1 MEVIIIYNMNITIKP
16 FLYQLS
22 NKGYMAW
29 EYNPFHNFRITD
41 TKTTNNNKVLIYN
54 IKNQFNISINT
65 LKFKL
70 VRASSQI
77 VYDLNFHTKEDL
89 QCSSMPDTSVMHTIE
104 SVPCMKYTYCY
115 LDSTGNIN
123 EQIYITE
130 EVFFN
135 IDTCQY
141 SFPNR
146 YIFNSDSYIRLNS
159 SQVLPNNVNSISDL
173 YKCKFNINE
182 QHKVDSNI
190 LYTQIDS
197 EESSN
202 VEAGSIVDLDTPLL
216 NFDLEHPVTMDIQ
229 PSYDGTV
236 NVIFNDNKNV
246 PRLINSRFSTTEL
259 NTYELVDRVGDN
271 DTNIYDQDSFDL
283 DSSLYKR
290 INSIPTV
297 KFIGVSSSGQL
308 KVGNY
313 NFYFKYSD
321 ADGNET
327 DFVADSG
334 VVTIFKGND
343 CDPFSIDGGI
353 SDENAFKSISFQL
366 NNIDYSYNYI
376 TVYYTRNTG
385 DSYQTRSTKA
395 YKINDKY
402 IVKHQICTINVT
414 GLEDSTEIPI
424 SEINNQFFQVNKA
437 KTSVQCQNRLFLG
450 NVAKPDTPYKDLTDI
465 SLRMLPILNSVDSK
479 NTIGQV
485 EYNYVDDSSL
495 INSYEYYNTK
505 NIYYNVGYW
514 DNEIYRLG
522 VVYIMS
528 DNSLSEVFNIRGGNN
543 IKSITDYTINNP
555 EINPEILYS
564 DSGDRQYITI
574 DEDTNCLHGGKP
586 LENSKGVVRFMKNTD
601 NSEYINYI
609 QVLVPTV
616 VLKYLKDTY
625 DIKGLFFVRQKRN
638 PTLLAQAFTM
648 SYDSE
653 AQCPAIY
660 CRGTNY
666 IESFLTQRPVQTTN
680 KKGINVLIN
689 RYLEAKQA
697 GRLIH
702 DYDKHLCILKNT
714 KSDGD
719 IVTAICP
726 EFMINQSRY
735 NALFTGTDYVI
746 ESVGKYGGLEWQ
758 DNNHRM
764 YNAIGG
770 KTINYKGKAKIISV
784 TDDTPSV
791 AIDNTIFRSK
801 LGDAEEAYQFRY
813 IEANNRSK
821 SDAYNLVRGI
831 YSPYL
836 GIVSKGNI
844 SYNSI
849 INIYIPG
856 YSESQMNN
864 YFAIRYDD
872 NTAYY
877 SIGDR
882 IDINTAIHDWKHLND
897 VKDNPYQYT
906 TLARGDCYLCT
917 FTHRLNRNFADSSN
931 PYNDEILD
939 EDTWKNNYDAN
950 NSEKLQRINRGDVN
964 AVQLGSWITFKLR
977 SSTNLSIRSID
988 ESNIN
993 EKGIFGRPRA
1003 WYPYQQDLISGNNK
1017 IPESYLYND
1026 GLRSTLNEKYYFNV
1040 PEVPY
1045 IKNIYQNRIIYS
1057 DISINDA
1064 YRNGYR
1070 VFKSTNYVD
1079 YTKEYG
1085 SIIKLVPMG
1094 SSLICV
1100 FEHGVVLLPVNERIQ
1115 TGEGDGGAIF
1125 INTKNVLPENP
1136 QIVLSDMIGSQWAES
1151 VVKTPYAVY
1160 GVDTVAKKIWR
1171 TDGKNLE
1178 TISDFKVNKFL
1189 VDNLSLSE
1197 RETTPIIGIRNVK
1210 THYNANKNDVMFTF
1224 YDQKYGFED
1233 KAWNLC
1239 YNEITKSFVTFYSW
1253 LPSYSANIDNIFFT
1267 FDRSVSKYIAKLGL
1281 NDMMSNS
1288 KSGLIVSANIL
1299 PVNSLG
1305 KNMNVIMPIKGI
1317 YDRYIP
1323 ENIGQ
1328 TKVTLEILPGLNH
1341 SEKYVQFQYFTQEGG
1356 STVSKSS
1363 MILPNVNIDSN
1374 GNIED
1379 GKAYI
1384 EVKIASIIEEWDKR
1398 QSEEEKNNVAA
1409 DKREYLVPQDISQAE
1424 LSSYYKIYKILN
1436 DKLLAINIRATL
1448 GTEDSGSASTF
1459 NKTTLINSGYYD
1471 FTLYFTFSEFFYN
1484 KQETEV
1490 TKKLPAFL
1498 TNFWKHGQAG
1508 IIDTQEHIKPCYWY
1522 NKQHPFEFEFVVK
1535 NNSIKQKIWD
1545 NLQIISNKAEPESF
1559 HFEING
1565 DSYEFSKDKPNM
1577 WYRQELTKNTY
1588 QKLGSDITY
1597 DHLYND
1603 SKRGVTPQQYPKSTI
1618 FPLYYNRLD
1627 SVNEIEDYYHSMR
1640 SPSDRDYSRLS
1651 GSEIVRYEDLNQ
1663 YNISTHIK
1671 NLPIPKHGIIKGNSY
1686 YQEDEWY
1693 IQIPSINI
1701 AQKNEAIWKDG
1712 KPPIVL
1718 NWIPNDLDKT
1728 EISDEDLPNTY
1739 NLGNVDTTG
1748 WTYRQQIPMKDK
1760 YIKIKIRYT
1769 GNDLAIITGI
1779 LTTYRLS
1786 YV

>member
-1 MEVIIIYNMNITIKP
+1 MNITIKP

-41 TKTTNNNKVLIYN
+41 TKTV
-54 IKNQFNISINT
+54 
-65 LKFKL
+65 
-70 VRASSQI
+70 
-77 VYDLNFHTKEDL
+77 
-89 QCSSMPDTSVMHTIE
+89 
-104 SVPCMKYTYCY
+104 
-115 LDSTGNIN
+115 
-123 EQIYITE
+123 
-130 EVFFN
+130 
-135 IDTCQY
+135 
-141 SFPNR
+141 
-146 YIFNSDSYIRLNS
+146 
-159 SQVLPNNVNSISDL
+159 
-173 YKCKFNINE
+173 
-182 QHKVDSNI
+182 
-190 LYTQIDS
+190 TQINS

-202 VEAGSIVDLDTPLL
+202 IEAGSIVDLDTPLL
-216 NFDLEHPVTMDIQ
+216 NFDLEHPVTMDVQ

-236 NVIFNDNKNV
+236 NVIFNDNKNI

-259 NTYELVDRVGDN
+259 NTYELVDRIGDN

-297 KFIGVSSSGQL
+297 KFIGVNSSGQL

-334 VVTIFKGND
+334 VVAIFKGND

-353 SDENAFKSISFQL
+353 SNENAFKAVSFQL
-366 NNIDYSYNYI
+366 DNIDYSYNYI

-402 IVKHQICTINVT
+402 IVKHQICTINIT

-424 SEINNQFFQVNKA
+424 SEINNQFFQANKA
-437 KTSVQCQNRLFLG
+437 KTSAQCQNRLFLG
-450 NVAKPDTPYKDLTDI
+450 NIAKPDIPYKDLTDI

-485 EYNYVDDSSL
+485 DYNYVDDSSL

-543 IKSITDYTINNP
+543 IKNINDYTTDNS
-555 EINPEILYS
+555 EINPVALY
-564 DSGDRQYITI
+564 DNNGNRQYITI
-574 DEDTNCLHGGKP
+574 DENTNCLHGGKL
-586 LENSKGVVRFMKNTD
+586 LENSKGVVRFTKNTNNND
-601 NSEYINYI
+601 YINYI

-648 SYDSE
+648 SYDAE

-660 CRGTNY
+660 SRETNY
-666 IESFLTQRPVQTTN
+666 IEAFLTQRPTLEK
-680 KKGINVLIN
+680 KKGVFAFII
-689 RYLEAKQA
+689 KQQEKKLA
-697 GRLIH
+697 GKLVQ
-702 DYDKHLCILKNT
+702 DYDKRLCLLKNT
-714 KSDGD
+714 KNNGN

-735 NALFTGTDYVI
+735 NSLFTGTDYVI
-746 ESVGKYGGLEWQ
+746 ESVSKYGGLEWK

-770 KTINYKGKAKIISV
+770 TTIPYKGKAKIISV

-791 AIDNTIFRSK
+791 AIGDTIFRSK

-813 IEANNRSK
+813 IETNNRSK
-821 SDAYNLVRGI
+821 SDACNLVRGI

-836 GIVSKGNI
+836 GIVSRGNI
-844 SYNSI
+844 SYNSL

-882 IDINTAIHDWKHLND
+882 IDINTAIHDWKYL
-897 VKDNPYQYT
+897 DNNKSYQYT

-1115 TGEGDGGAIF
+1115 TGEGNGGAIF

-1136 QIVLSDMIGSQWAES
+1136 QVVLSDMIGSQWAES
-1151 VVKTPYAVY
+1151 VMKTPYAVY

-1171 TDGKNLE
+1171 TDGQILE

-1288 KSGLIVSANIL
+1288 KSGLIVNTNIL
-1299 PVNSLG
+1299 PVNSLE
-1305 KNMNVIMPIKGI
+1305 KNTNAIMAIKGI

-1341 SEKYVQFQYFTQEGG
+1341 SEKYVQFQYFTQEGD

-1363 MILPNVNIDSN
+1363 MILPNINIDSD
-1374 GNIED
+1374 GNIEE

-1384 EVKIASIIEEWDKR
+1384 EVKISDILAEWDKR
-1398 QSEEEKNNVAA
+1398 QSEEEKNNVAI
-1409 DKREYLVPQDISQAE
+1409 DKREYLIPQDISQAG

-1436 DKLLAINIRATL
+1436 NKLLAINIRATL
-1448 GTEDSGSASTF
+1448 GTEESGSTSTF

-1484 KQETEV
+1484 KQNTEV

-1535 NNSIKQKIWD
+1535 DNSIKQKIWD

-1651 GSEIVRYEDLNQ
+1651 GSEIIRYEDLNQ
-1663 YNISTHIK
+1663 YNIATHVK
-1671 NLPIPKHGIIKGNSY
+1671 NLPIPKYGIIKGNSY

-1693 IQIPSINI
+1693 VQIPSINI
-1701 AQKNEAIWKDG
+1701 AQKNEPTWKDG

-1748 WTYRQQIPMKDK
+1748 WTYRQQVPMKDK
-1760 YIKIKIRYT
+1760 YIKIKVRYT

>member
-1 MEVIIIYNMNITIKP
+1 MEIVIIYNMNITIKP

-41 TKTTNNNKVLIYN
+41 TKTV
-54 IKNQFNISINT
+54 
-65 LKFKL
+65 
-70 VRASSQI
+70 
-77 VYDLNFHTKEDL
+77 
-89 QCSSMPDTSVMHTIE
+89 
-104 SVPCMKYTYCY
+104 
-115 LDSTGNIN
+115 
-123 EQIYITE
+123 
-130 EVFFN
+130 
-135 IDTCQY
+135 
-141 SFPNR
+141 
-146 YIFNSDSYIRLNS
+146 
-159 SQVLPNNVNSISDL
+159 
-173 YKCKFNINE
+173 
-182 QHKVDSNI
+182 
-190 LYTQIDS
+190 TQINS

-297 KFIGVSSSGQL
+297 KFIGVNSSGQL

-334 VVTIFKGND
+334 VVAIFKGND

-353 SDENAFKSISFQL
+353 SDENAFKAVSFQL

-437 KTSVQCQNRLFLG
+437 KTSAQCQNRLFLG

-543 IKSITDYTINNP
+543 IKNITDYTINNS
-555 EINPEILYS
+555 EINPEALYN
-564 DSGDRQYITI
+564 DNGDRQYITI
-574 DEDTNCLHGGKP
+574 DEDTNCIHGGKP

-616 VLKYLKDTY
+616 ILKYLKDTY

-648 SYDSE
+648 SYDTE

-660 CRGTNY
+660 CRDTNY
-666 IESFLTQRPVQTTN
+666 IESFLTQRPVETTN
-680 KKGINVLIN
+680 KKGIAATIN
-689 RYLEAKQA
+689 NYLESKQA
-697 GRLIH
+697 GKLVH

-714 KSDGD
+714 KSSGD
-719 IVTAICP
+719 VITAICP

-770 KTINYKGKAKIISV
+770 NTINYKGKAKIISV

-836 GIVSKGNI
+836 GIVSRGNI

-882 IDINTAIHDWKHLND
+882 IDINTAIHDWKYL
-897 VKDNPYQYT
+897 DNNKSYQYT

-939 EDTWKNNYDAN
+939 ENTWKNNYDAN

-1281 NDMMSNS
+1281 NDMMSNI
-1288 KSGLIVSANIL
+1288 KSGLVVSTNIL

-1305 KNMNVIMPIKGI
+1305 NNMNVIMSIKGI

-1341 SEKYVQFQYFTQEGG
+1341 SEKYVQFQYSTQEED
-1356 STVSKSS
+1356 SVVSKSS
-1363 MILPNVNIDSN
+1363 MILPNINIDSS
-1374 GNIED
+1374 GNIEE

-1384 EVKIASIIEEWDKR
+1384 KVKISDILAEWNKR
-1398 QSEEEKNNVAA
+1398 QLEEEKNNVAI
-1409 DKREYLVPQDISQAE
+1409 DKREYLVPQDISQAG

-1436 DKLLAINIRATL
+1436 NKLLAINIRATL
-1448 GTEDSGSASTF
+1448 GTEESGSTSTF

-1484 KQETEV
+1484 KQNTEV

-1535 NNSIKQKIWD
+1535 DNSVKQKIWD

-1565 DSYEFSKDKPNM
+1565 DSYEFNKDKPNM

-1603 SKRGVTPQQYPKSTI
+1603 SKRGVIPQQHFKSTI

-1640 SPSDRDYSRLS
+1640 SPLDRDYSRLS

-1663 YNISTHIK
+1663 YNIATHVK
-1671 NLPIPKHGIIKGNSY
+1671 NLPIPKHGVIKGNSY

-1701 AQKNEAIWKDG
+1701 AQKNETTWKDG

>member
-89 QCSSMPDTSVMHTIE
+89 QCSSMSDTSVMHTIE

-402 IVKHQICTINVT
+402 IVKHQICTINIT

-680 KKGINVLIN
+680 KKGINGLIN
-689 RYLEAKQA
+689 RYLEGKQA

-1125 INTKNVLPENP
+1125 INTKNVLPENS

-1305 KNMNVIMPIKGI
+1305 KNMNVIIPIKGI

-1409 DKREYLVPQDISQAE
+1409 DKREYLVPQDISQAG

-1448 GTEDSGSASTF
+1448 GTEQSGSVSTF

-1535 NNSIKQKIWD
+1535 DNSIKQKIWD

-1618 FPLYYNRLD
+1618 SPLYYNRLD

>member
-1 MEVIIIYNMNITIKP
+1 MEIVIIYNMNITIKP

-41 TKTTNNNKVLIYN
+41 TKTV
-54 IKNQFNISINT
+54 
-65 LKFKL
+65 
-70 VRASSQI
+70 
-77 VYDLNFHTKEDL
+77 
-89 QCSSMPDTSVMHTIE
+89 
-104 SVPCMKYTYCY
+104 
-115 LDSTGNIN
+115 
-123 EQIYITE
+123 
-130 EVFFN
+130 
-135 IDTCQY
+135 
-141 SFPNR
+141 
-146 YIFNSDSYIRLNS
+146 
-159 SQVLPNNVNSISDL
+159 
-173 YKCKFNINE
+173 
-182 QHKVDSNI
+182 
-190 LYTQIDS
+190 TQINS

-297 KFIGVSSSGQL
+297 KFIGVNSSGQL

-334 VVTIFKGND
+334 VVAIFKGND

-353 SDENAFKSISFQL
+353 SDENAFKAISFQL

-437 KTSVQCQNRLFLG
+437 KTSAQCQNRLFLG

-543 IKSITDYTINNP
+543 IKNITDYTINNS
-555 EINPEILYS
+555 EINPEALYN
-564 DSGDRQYITI
+564 DNGDRQYITI
-574 DEDTNCLHGGKP
+574 DEDTNCIHGGKP

-616 VLKYLKDTY
+616 ILKYLKDTY

-648 SYDSE
+648 SYDTE

-660 CRGTNY
+660 CRDTNY
-666 IESFLTQRPVQTTN
+666 IESFLTQRPVETTN
-680 KKGINVLIN
+680 KKGIAATIN
-689 RYLEAKQA
+689 NYLESKQA
-697 GRLIH
+697 GKLVH

-714 KSDGD
+714 KSSGD
-719 IVTAICP
+719 VITAICP

-746 ESVGKYGGLEWQ
+746 ESINKYGGLEWQ
-758 DNNHRM
+758 NNNHRM

-836 GIVSKGNI
+836 GIVSRGNI

-856 YSESQMNN
+856 YSESQMDN

-882 IDINTAIHDWKHLND
+882 IDINTAIHDWKYLDSN
-897 VKDNPYQYT
+897 KSYQYT

-939 EDTWKNNYDAN
+939 EDTWRNNYDAN

-1070 VFKSTNYVD
+1070 IFKSTNYVD

-1125 INTKNVLPENP
+1125 INTKNVLPENS

-1288 KSGLIVSANIL
+1288 KSGLVVNTNIL

-1305 KNMNVIMPIKGI
+1305 NNMNVIMSIKGI

-1341 SEKYVQFQYFTQEGG
+1341 SEKYVQFQYFTQEGD
-1356 STVSKSS
+1356 SVVSKSS
-1363 MILPNVNIDSN
+1363 MILPNINIDSS
-1374 GNIED
+1374 GNIEE

-1384 EVKIASIIEEWDKR
+1384 EVKISDILAEWNKR
-1398 QSEEEKNNVAA
+1398 QLEEEKNNVAT
-1409 DKREYLVPQDISQAE
+1409 DRREYLVPQDISQAG

-1436 DKLLAINIRATL
+1436 NKLLAINIRATL
-1448 GTEDSGSASTF
+1448 GTEESGSTSTF

-1484 KQETEV
+1484 KQNTEV

-1535 NNSIKQKIWD
+1535 DNSVKQKIWD

-1603 SKRGVTPQQYPKSTI
+1603 SKRGVIPQQCTKSTI

-1663 YNISTHIK
+1663 YNIATHVK

-1701 AQKNEAIWKDG
+1701 AQKNETTWKDG

>member
-89 QCSSMPDTSVMHTIE
+89 QCSSMSDTSVMHTIE

-197 EESSN
+197 KESSN

-574 DEDTNCLHGGKP
+574 DEDTNCLHGGKS

-680 KKGINVLIN
+680 KKGINGLIN

-702 DYDKHLCILKNT
+702 DYNKHLCILKNT
-714 KSDGD
+714 KSGGD

-897 VKDNPYQYT
+897 IKDNPYQYT

-1057 DISINDA
+1057 DIAINDA

-1267 FDRSVSKYIAKLGL
+1267 FDRYVSKYIAKLGL

-1341 SEKYVQFQYFTQEGG
+1341 SEKYVQFQYFTQEGD
-1356 STVSKSS
+1356 SVVSKSS
-1363 MILPNVNIDSN
+1363 IILPNVNIDSN

-1384 EVKIASIIEEWDKR
+1384 EVKIANIIEEWDKR
-1398 QSEEEKNNVAA
+1398 QSEEEKNNVAT
-1409 DKREYLVPQDISQAE
+1409 DKRKYLVPQDISQAG

-1448 GTEDSGSASTF
+1448 GTEQSGSVSTF

-1535 NNSIKQKIWD
+1535 DNSIKQKIWD

-1603 SKRGVTPQQYPKSTI
+1603 SKRGVAPQQYPKSTI

-1663 YNISTHIK
+1663 YNISTHVK

-1701 AQKNEAIWKDG
+1701 AQKNETTWKDG

>member
-89 QCSSMPDTSVMHTIE
+89 QCSSMSDTSVMHTIE

-680 KKGINVLIN
+680 KKGINGLIN

-1125 INTKNVLPENP
+1125 INTKNVLPENS

-1409 DKREYLVPQDISQAE
+1409 DKREYLVPQDISQAG

-1448 GTEDSGSASTF
+1448 GTEQSGSVSTF

-1535 NNSIKQKIWD
+1535 DNSIKQKIWD

-1618 FPLYYNRLD
+1618 SPLYYNRLD

>member
-89 QCSSMPDTSVMHTIE
+89 QCSSMSDTSVMHTIE

-353 SDENAFKSISFQL
+353 SDENAFKSILFQL

-680 KKGINVLIN
+680 KKGINGLIN
-689 RYLEAKQA
+689 RYLEVKQA

-813 IEANNRSK
+813 TEANNRSK

-1363 MILPNVNIDSN
+1363 MILPNVNIDFN

-1398 QSEEEKNNVAA
+1398 QSEEEKNNVAT
-1409 DKREYLVPQDISQAE
+1409 DKREYLVPQDISQAG

-1535 NNSIKQKIWD
+1535 DNSIKQKIWD

-1663 YNISTHIK
+1663 YNISTHVK

-1701 AQKNEAIWKDG
+1701 AQKNETTWKDG

>member
-41 TKTTNNNKVLIYN
+41 TKTSINNKILIYN
-54 IKNQFNISINT
+54 IKNQFNININT

-77 VYDLNFHTKEDL
+77 VYDLNFHTKKDL
-89 QCSSMPDTSVMHTIE
+89 KCQVMSDTSQMHIIE
-104 SVPCMKYTYCY
+104 SIPCMKYTYCY
-115 LDSTGNIN
+115 LDNTGNIN

-146 YIFNSDSYIRLNS
+146 YIFNSDSYIQLDA
-159 SQVLPNNVNSISDL
+159 SQVKPTNVNSISDL
-173 YKCKFNINE
+173 YKCKFNINK

-197 EESSN
+197 EESGN

-465 SLRMLPILNSVDSK
+465 SLRMLPILNSIDSK

-680 KKGINVLIN
+680 KKGINGLIN
-689 RYLEAKQA
+689 RYLEVKQA

-1398 QSEEEKNNVAA
+1398 QSEEEKNNVAT
-1409 DKREYLVPQDISQAE
+1409 DKREYLVPQDISQAG

-1535 NNSIKQKIWD
+1535 DNSVKQKIWD

>member
-1 MEVIIIYNMNITIKP
+1 MNITIKP

-41 TKTTNNNKVLIYN
+41 TKTV
-54 IKNQFNISINT
+54 
-65 LKFKL
+65 
-70 VRASSQI
+70 
-77 VYDLNFHTKEDL
+77 
-89 QCSSMPDTSVMHTIE
+89 
-104 SVPCMKYTYCY
+104 
-115 LDSTGNIN
+115 
-123 EQIYITE
+123 
-130 EVFFN
+130 
-135 IDTCQY
+135 
-141 SFPNR
+141 
-146 YIFNSDSYIRLNS
+146 
-159 SQVLPNNVNSISDL
+159 
-173 YKCKFNINE
+173 
-182 QHKVDSNI
+182 
-190 LYTQIDS
+190 TQINS

-202 VEAGSIVDLDTPLL
+202 VEAGSIVDLDTSLL

-236 NVIFNDNKNV
+236 NVIFNDNKNI

-259 NTYELVDRVGDN
+259 NTYELVDRIGDN
-271 DTNIYDQDSFDL
+271 DTNIYDQDTFDL

-297 KFIGVSSSGQL
+297 KFIGVNSSGQL

-334 VVTIFKGND
+334 VVAIFKGND
-343 CDPFSIDGGI
+343 CDPYSIDGGI
-353 SDENAFKSISFQL
+353 SDENAFKAVSFQL
-366 NNIDYSYNYI
+366 DNIDYSYNYI

-402 IVKHQICTINVT
+402 IVKHQICTINIT

-424 SEINNQFFQVNKA
+424 SEINNQFFQANKA
-437 KTSVQCQNRLFLG
+437 KTSAQCQNRLFLG
-450 NVAKPDTPYKDLTDI
+450 NIAKPDIPYKDLTDI

-485 EYNYVDDSSL
+485 DYNYVDDSSL

-543 IKSITDYTINNP
+543 IKSINDYTTNNS
-555 EINPEILYS
+555 EINPVKLY
-564 DSGDRQYITI
+564 DNNGNRQYITI
-574 DEDTNCLHGGKP
+574 DENTNCLHGGKL
-586 LENSKGVVRFMKNTD
+586 LENSKGVVRFTKNT
-601 NSEYINYI
+601 NSNDYINYI

-648 SYDSE
+648 SYDAE

-660 CRGTNY
+660 SRETNY
-666 IESFLTQRPVQTTN
+666 IEAFLTQRPTLEK
-680 KKGINVLIN
+680 KKGVFDFII
-689 RYLEAKQA
+689 KQQEKKLA
-697 GRLIH
+697 GKLVQ
-702 DYDKHLCILKNT
+702 DYDKRLCLLKNT
-714 KSDGD
+714 KNNGN

-726 EFMINQSRY
+726 EFMVNQSRY
-735 NALFTGTDYVI
+735 NSLFTGTDYVI
-746 ESVGKYGGLEWQ
+746 ESVSKYGGLEWQ

-764 YNAIGG
+764 YNATGG
-770 KTINYKGKAKIISV
+770 TTIPYKGKAKIISV

-791 AIDNTIFRSK
+791 AIGDTIFRSK

-813 IEANNRSK
+813 IETNNRSK
-821 SDAYNLVRGI
+821 SDACNLVRGI

-836 GIVSKGNI
+836 GIVSRGNI
-844 SYNSI
+844 SYNSL

-882 IDINTAIHDWKHLND
+882 IDINTAIHDWKHL
-897 VKDNPYQYT
+897 DNNKSYQYT

-1115 TGEGDGGAIF
+1115 TGEGNGGAIF

-1136 QIVLSDMIGSQWAES
+1136 QVVLSDMIGSQWAES

-1171 TDGKNLE
+1171 TDGKILE

-1233 KAWNLC
+1233 KTWNLC
-1239 YNEITKSFVTFYSW
+1239 YNEITKSFITFYSW

-1288 KSGLIVSANIL
+1288 KSGLIVSTNIL
-1299 PVNSLG
+1299 PVNSLE
-1305 KNMNVIMPIKGI
+1305 KNTNAIMTIKGI

-1341 SEKYVQFQYFTQEGG
+1341 SEKYVQFQYFTQEGD

-1363 MILPNVNIDSN
+1363 MILPNINIDSD
-1374 GNIED
+1374 GNIEE

-1384 EVKIASIIEEWDKR
+1384 EVKISDILAEWDKR
-1398 QSEEEKNNVAA
+1398 QLEEEKNNVAI
-1409 DKREYLVPQDISQAE
+1409 DKREYLIPQDISQAG

-1436 DKLLAINIRATL
+1436 NKLLAINIRATL
-1448 GTEDSGSASTF
+1448 GTEELGSTSTF

-1484 KQETEV
+1484 KQNTEV

-1535 NNSIKQKIWD
+1535 DNSIKQKIWD

-1565 DSYEFSKDKPNM
+1565 DSYEFSKDKPNI

-1640 SPSDRDYSRLS
+1640 SPQDRDYSRLS

-1663 YNISTHIK
+1663 YNIATHVK
-1671 NLPIPKHGIIKGNSY
+1671 NLPIPRHGIIKGNSY

-1701 AQKNEAIWKDG
+1701 AQKNEPTWKDG

>member
-1 MEVIIIYNMNITIKP
+1 MNITITP

-41 TKTTNNNKVLIYN
+41 TKTV
-54 IKNQFNISINT
+54 
-65 LKFKL
+65 
-70 VRASSQI
+70 
-77 VYDLNFHTKEDL
+77 
-89 QCSSMPDTSVMHTIE
+89 
-104 SVPCMKYTYCY
+104 
-115 LDSTGNIN
+115 
-123 EQIYITE
+123 
-130 EVFFN
+130 
-135 IDTCQY
+135 
-141 SFPNR
+141 
-146 YIFNSDSYIRLNS
+146 
-159 SQVLPNNVNSISDL
+159 
-173 YKCKFNINE
+173 
-182 QHKVDSNI
+182 
-190 LYTQIDS
+190 TQINS

-236 NVIFNDNKNV
+236 NVIFNDNKNI

-271 DTNIYDQDSFDL
+271 DTNIYDQDTFDL

-297 KFIGVSSSGQL
+297 KFIGVNSSGQL

-334 VVTIFKGND
+334 VVAIFKGND

-353 SDENAFKSISFQL
+353 SDENAFKAVSFQL
-366 NNIDYSYNYI
+366 DNIDYSYNYI

-402 IVKHQICTINVT
+402 IVKHQICTINIT

-424 SEINNQFFQVNKA
+424 SEINNQFFQANKA
-437 KTSVQCQNRLFLG
+437 KTSAQCQNRLFLG
-450 NVAKPDTPYKDLTDI
+450 NIAKPDIPYKDLTDI

-485 EYNYVDDSSL
+485 DYNYVDDSSL

-543 IKSITDYTINNP
+543 IKSINDYTTDNS
-555 EINPEILYS
+555 EINPIKLY
-564 DSGDRQYITI
+564 DNNGNRQYITI
-574 DEDTNCLHGGKP
+574 DENTNCLHGGKL
-586 LENSKGVVRFMKNTD
+586 LENSKGVVRFTKNT
-601 NSEYINYI
+601 NSNDYINYI

-648 SYDSE
+648 SYDAE

-660 CRGTNY
+660 SRETNY
-666 IESFLTQRPVQTTN
+666 IEAFLTQRPTLEK
-680 KKGINVLIN
+680 KKGVFAFII
-689 RYLEAKQA
+689 KQQEKKLA
-697 GRLIH
+697 GKLVQ
-702 DYDKHLCILKNT
+702 DYDKRLCLLKNT
-714 KSDGD
+714 KNNGN

-726 EFMINQSRY
+726 EFMVNQSRY
-735 NALFTGTDYVI
+735 NSLFTGTDYVI
-746 ESVGKYGGLEWQ
+746 ESVSKYGGLEWQ

-764 YNAIGG
+764 YNATGG
-770 KTINYKGKAKIISV
+770 TTIPYKGKAKIISV

-791 AIDNTIFRSK
+791 AIGDTIFRSK

-813 IEANNRSK
+813 IETNNRSK
-821 SDAYNLVRGI
+821 SDACNLVRGI

-836 GIVSKGNI
+836 GIVSRGNI
-844 SYNSI
+844 SYNSL

-882 IDINTAIHDWKHLND
+882 IDINTAIHDWKHLN
-897 VKDNPYQYT
+897 NNSLYQYT

-964 AVQLGSWITFKLR
+964 AIQLGSWITFKLR

-1136 QIVLSDMIGSQWAES
+1136 QVVLSDMIGSQWAES

-1171 TDGKNLE
+1171 TDGKILE

-1253 LPSYSANIDNIFFT
+1253 LPSYSTNIDNIFFT

-1288 KSGLIVSANIL
+1288 KSGLIVNTNIL
-1299 PVNSLG
+1299 PVNSLE
-1305 KNMNVIMPIKGI
+1305 KNTNAIMAIKGI

-1341 SEKYVQFQYFTQEGG
+1341 SEKYVQFQYFTQEGN
-1356 STVSKSS
+1356 STVSKSA
-1363 MILPNVNIDSN
+1363 MILPNINIDSD
-1374 GNIED
+1374 GNIEE

-1384 EVKIASIIEEWDKR
+1384 EVKISDILAEWDKR
-1398 QSEEEKNNVAA
+1398 QLEEEKNNVAI
-1409 DKREYLVPQDISQAE
+1409 DKREYLIPQDISQAG

-1436 DKLLAINIRATL
+1436 NKLLAVNIRATL
-1448 GTEDSGSASTF
+1448 GTEELGSTSTF

-1484 KQETEV
+1484 KQNTEV

-1522 NKQHPFEFEFVVK
+1522 NKQHPFEFVVK
-1535 NNSIKQKIWD
+1535 DNSIKQKIWD

-1640 SPSDRDYSRLS
+1640 SPQDRDYSRLS

-1663 YNISTHIK
+1663 YNITTHVK
-1671 NLPIPKHGIIKGNSY
+1671 NLPIPRHGIIKGNSY

-1701 AQKNEAIWKDG
+1701 AQKNETWKDG

-1748 WTYRQQIPMKDK
+1748 WTYRQQVPMKDK
-1760 YIKIKIRYT
+1760 YIKIKVRYT

>member
-1 MEVIIIYNMNITIKP
+1 MNITIKP

-41 TKTTNNNKVLIYN
+41 TKTV
-54 IKNQFNISINT
+54 
-65 LKFKL
+65 
-70 VRASSQI
+70 
-77 VYDLNFHTKEDL
+77 
-89 QCSSMPDTSVMHTIE
+89 
-104 SVPCMKYTYCY
+104 
-115 LDSTGNIN
+115 
-123 EQIYITE
+123 
-130 EVFFN
+130 
-135 IDTCQY
+135 
-141 SFPNR
+141 
-146 YIFNSDSYIRLNS
+146 
-159 SQVLPNNVNSISDL
+159 
-173 YKCKFNINE
+173 
-182 QHKVDSNI
+182 
-190 LYTQIDS
+190 TQINS

-236 NVIFNDNKNV
+236 NVIFNDNKNI

-259 NTYELVDRVGDN
+259 NTYELVDRIGDN

-297 KFIGVSSSGQL
+297 KFIGVNSSGQL

-334 VVTIFKGND
+334 VVAIFKGND

-353 SDENAFKSISFQL
+353 SNENAFKAVSFQL
-366 NNIDYSYNYI
+366 DNIDYSYNYI

-402 IVKHQICTINVT
+402 IVKHQICTINIT

-424 SEINNQFFQVNKA
+424 SEINNQFFQASSA
-437 KTSVQCQNRLFLG
+437 KTSAQCQNRLFLG
-450 NVAKPDTPYKDLTDI
+450 NVTKPDIPYKDLTDI

-485 EYNYVDDSSL
+485 DYNYVDDSSL

-543 IKSITDYTINNP
+543 IKNINDYTINNS
-555 EINPEILYS
+555 EINPVALY
-564 DSGDRQYITI
+564 DDNGNRQYITI
-574 DEDTNCLHGGKP
+574 DENTSCIHGGKL
-586 LENSKGVVRFMKNTD
+586 LENSKGVVRFTKNT
-601 NSEYINYI
+601 NSNDYINYI

-648 SYDSE
+648 SYDAE

-660 CRGTNY
+660 SRGTNY
-666 IESFLTQRPVQTTN
+666 IEAFLSQRPTLEKKKGVFAFIIKRREKELTN
-680 KKGINVLIN
+680 KLV
-689 RYLEAKQA
+689 Q
-697 GRLIH
+697 
-702 DYDKHLCILKNT
+702 DYDKRLCLLKNT
-714 KSDGD
+714 KNNGNV
-719 IVTAICP
+719 VTAICP

-735 NALFTGTDYVI
+735 NSLFTGTDYVI
-746 ESVGKYGGLEWQ
+746 ESVGKYGELEWQ

-764 YNAIGG
+764 YNATGG
-770 KTINYKGKAKIISV
+770 TTIPYKGKAKIISV

-791 AIDNTIFRSK
+791 AIGDTIFRSK

-813 IEANNRSK
+813 IETNNRSK
-821 SDAYNLVRGI
+821 SDACNLVRGI

-836 GIVSKGNI
+836 GIVSRGNI
-844 SYNSI
+844 SYNSL

-882 IDINTAIHDWKHLND
+882 IDINTAIHDWKYLDSN
-897 VKDNPYQYT
+897 KSYQYT

-1115 TGEGDGGAIF
+1115 TGEGNGGAIF

-1136 QIVLSDMIGSQWAES
+1136 QVVLSDMIGSQWAES

-1171 TDGKNLE
+1171 TDGKILE

-1267 FDRSVSKYIAKLGL
+1267 FDRSVSKYIAKLGS

-1288 KSGLIVSANIL
+1288 KSGLIVSTNIL

-1305 KNMNVIMPIKGI
+1305 KNTNAIMAIKGI

-1341 SEKYVQFQYFTQEGG
+1341 SEKYVQFQYFTQEGDL
-1356 STVSKSS
+1356 TVSKSS
-1363 MILPNVNIDSN
+1363 MILPNINIDSD
-1374 GNIED
+1374 GNIEE

-1384 EVKIASIIEEWDKR
+1384 EVKISDILAEWDKR
-1398 QSEEEKNNVAA
+1398 QSEEEKNNVAI
-1409 DKREYLVPQDISQAE
+1409 DKREYLVPQDISQAG

-1436 DKLLAINIRATL
+1436 NKLLAVNIRATL
-1448 GTEDSGSASTF
+1448 GTEESGSTSTF

-1484 KQETEV
+1484 KQNTEV

-1535 NNSIKQKIWD
+1535 DNSIKQKIWD

-1663 YNISTHIK
+1663 YNIATHVK
-1671 NLPIPKHGIIKGNSY
+1671 NLPIPRHGIIKGNSY

-1693 IQIPSINI
+1693 VQIPSINI
-1701 AQKNEAIWKDG
+1701 AQKNEPTWKDG

-1748 WTYRQQIPMKDK
+1748 WTYRQQAPMKDK

>member
-1 MEVIIIYNMNITIKP
+1 MEIVIIYNMNITIKP

-41 TKTTNNNKVLIYN
+41 TKTV
-54 IKNQFNISINT
+54 
-65 LKFKL
+65 
-70 VRASSQI
+70 
-77 VYDLNFHTKEDL
+77 
-89 QCSSMPDTSVMHTIE
+89 
-104 SVPCMKYTYCY
+104 
-115 LDSTGNIN
+115 
-123 EQIYITE
+123 
-130 EVFFN
+130 
-135 IDTCQY
+135 
-141 SFPNR
+141 
-146 YIFNSDSYIRLNS
+146 
-159 SQVLPNNVNSISDL
+159 
-173 YKCKFNINE
+173 
-182 QHKVDSNI
+182 
-190 LYTQIDS
+190 TQINS

-297 KFIGVSSSGQL
+297 KFIGVNSSGQL

-334 VVTIFKGND
+334 VVAIFKGND

-353 SDENAFKSISFQL
+353 SDENAFKAVSFQL

-437 KTSVQCQNRLFLG
+437 KTSAQCQNRLFLG

-543 IKSITDYTINNP
+543 IKNITDYTINNS
-555 EINPEILYS
+555 EINPEALYN
-564 DSGDRQYITI
+564 DNGDRQYITI
-574 DEDTNCLHGGKP
+574 DEDTNCIHGGKP

-616 VLKYLKDTY
+616 ILKYLKDTY

-648 SYDSE
+648 SYDTE

-660 CRGTNY
+660 CRDTNY
-666 IESFLTQRPVQTTN
+666 IESFLTQRPVETTN
-680 KKGINVLIN
+680 KKGIAATIN
-689 RYLEAKQA
+689 NYLESKQA
-697 GRLIH
+697 GKLVH

-714 KSDGD
+714 KSSGD
-719 IVTAICP
+719 VITAICP

-836 GIVSKGNI
+836 GIVSRGNI

-856 YSESQMNN
+856 YSESQMDN

-882 IDINTAIHDWKHLND
+882 IDINTAIHDWKYLDSN
-897 VKDNPYQYT
+897 KSYQYT

-1070 VFKSTNYVD
+1070 IFKSTNYVD

-1239 YNEITKSFVTFYSW
+1239 YNEITKSFITFYSW

-1288 KSGLIVSANIL
+1288 KSGLVVNTNIL

-1305 KNMNVIMPIKGI
+1305 NNMNVIMSIKGI

-1341 SEKYVQFQYFTQEGG
+1341 SEKYVQFQYSTQEED
-1356 STVSKSS
+1356 SVVSKSS
-1363 MILPNVNIDSN
+1363 MILPNINIDSS
-1374 GNIED
+1374 GNIEE

-1384 EVKIASIIEEWDKR
+1384 EVKISDILAEWNKR
-1398 QSEEEKNNVAA
+1398 QLEEEKNNVAI
-1409 DKREYLVPQDISQAE
+1409 DRREYLVPQDISQAG

-1436 DKLLAINIRATL
+1436 NKLLAINIRATL
-1448 GTEDSGSASTF
+1448 GTEESGSTSTF

-1484 KQETEV
+1484 KQNTEV

-1535 NNSIKQKIWD
+1535 DNSVKQKIWD

-1603 SKRGVTPQQYPKSTI
+1603 SKRGVTPQQYFKSTI

-1663 YNISTHIK
+1663 YNIATHVK
-1671 NLPIPKHGIIKGNSY
+1671 NLPIPKHGVIKGNSY

-1701 AQKNEAIWKDG
+1701 AQKNETTWKDG

>member
-1 MEVIIIYNMNITIKP
+1 MNITIKP

-41 TKTTNNNKVLIYN
+41 TKTV
-54 IKNQFNISINT
+54 
-65 LKFKL
+65 
-70 VRASSQI
+70 
-77 VYDLNFHTKEDL
+77 
-89 QCSSMPDTSVMHTIE
+89 
-104 SVPCMKYTYCY
+104 
-115 LDSTGNIN
+115 
-123 EQIYITE
+123 
-130 EVFFN
+130 
-135 IDTCQY
+135 
-141 SFPNR
+141 
-146 YIFNSDSYIRLNS
+146 
-159 SQVLPNNVNSISDL
+159 
-173 YKCKFNINE
+173 
-182 QHKVDSNI
+182 
-190 LYTQIDS
+190 TQINS

-236 NVIFNDNKNV
+236 NVIFNDNKNI

-297 KFIGVSSSGQL
+297 KFIGVNSSGQL

-334 VVTIFKGND
+334 VVAIFKGND
-343 CDPFSIDGGI
+343 CDPYSIDGGI
-353 SDENAFKSISFQL
+353 SDENAFKAVSFQL
-366 NNIDYSYNYI
+366 DNIDYSYNYI

-402 IVKHQICTINVT
+402 IVKHQICTINIT

-424 SEINNQFFQVNKA
+424 SEINNQFFQASRA
-437 KTSVQCQNRLFLG
+437 KTSTQCQNRLFLG
-450 NVAKPDTPYKDLTDI
+450 NVTKPDIPYKDLTDI

-485 EYNYVDDSSL
+485 DYNYVDDSSL

-543 IKSITDYTINNP
+543 IKNINDYTTDNP
-555 EINPEILYS
+555 EINPVTLY
-564 DSGDRQYITI
+564 DDNGNRQYITI
-574 DEDTNCLHGGKP
+574 DENTNCLHGGKL
-586 LENSKGVVRFMKNTD
+586 LENSKGVVRFTKNT
-601 NSEYINYI
+601 NSNDHINYI

-648 SYDSE
+648 SYDAE

-660 CRGTNY
+660 SRETNY
-666 IESFLTQRPVQTTN
+666 VEAFLTQRPTLEK
-680 KKGINVLIN
+680 KKGVFAFIV
-689 RYLEAKQA
+689 KQQEKKLA
-697 GRLIH
+697 GKLVQ
-702 DYDKHLCILKNT
+702 DYDKRLCLLKNT
-714 KSDGD
+714 KNNGNV
-719 IVTAICP
+719 VTAICP

-735 NALFTGTDYVI
+735 NSLFTGTDYVI
-746 ESVGKYGGLEWQ
+746 ESVSKYGGLEWQ
-758 DNNHRM
+758 NNNHRM
-764 YNAIGG
+764 YNATGG
-770 KTINYKGKAKIISV
+770 TTIPYKGKAKIISV

-791 AIDNTIFRSK
+791 AIGDTIFRSK

-813 IEANNRSK
+813 IETNNRSK
-821 SDAYNLVRGI
+821 SDACNLVRGI

-836 GIVSKGNI
+836 GIVSRGNI
-844 SYNSI
+844 SYNSL

-882 IDINTAIHDWKHLND
+882 IDINTAIHDWKPLSSN
-897 VKDNPYQYT
+897 NSYQYT

-1115 TGEGDGGAIF
+1115 TGEGNGGAIF

-1136 QIVLSDMIGSQWAES
+1136 QVVLSDMIGSQWAES

-1171 TDGKNLE
+1171 TDGKILE

-1288 KSGLIVSANIL
+1288 KSGLIVNTNIL
-1299 PVNSLG
+1299 PVNSLE
-1305 KNMNVIMPIKGI
+1305 KNTNVIMAIKGI

-1341 SEKYVQFQYFTQEGG
+1341 SEKYVQFQYFTQEGD

-1363 MILPNVNIDSN
+1363 MILPNININSD
-1374 GNIED
+1374 GNIEE

-1384 EVKIASIIEEWDKR
+1384 EVKISDILEEWNRR
-1398 QSEEEKNNVAA
+1398 QLEEEKNNVAI
-1409 DKREYLVPQDISQAE
+1409 DKREYLVPQDISQAG
-1424 LSSYYKIYKILN
+1424 LDNYYKIYKILN

-1448 GTEDSGSASTF
+1448 GTEESGSADTF
-1459 NKTTLINSGYYD
+1459 NKTSLINSGYYD

-1484 KQETEV
+1484 KQNTEV

-1535 NNSIKQKIWD
+1535 DNSIKQKIWD

-1603 SKRGVTPQQYPKSTI
+1603 SKRGVTPQQYPKSTV

-1663 YNISTHIK
+1663 YNISTHVK

-1748 WTYRQQIPMKDK
+1748 WTYRQQVPMKDK
-1760 YIKIKIRYT
+1760 YIKIKVRYT

>member
-1 MEVIIIYNMNITIKP
+1 MEIVIIYNMNITIKP

-41 TKTTNNNKVLIYN
+41 TKTV
-54 IKNQFNISINT
+54 
-65 LKFKL
+65 
-70 VRASSQI
+70 
-77 VYDLNFHTKEDL
+77 
-89 QCSSMPDTSVMHTIE
+89 
-104 SVPCMKYTYCY
+104 
-115 LDSTGNIN
+115 
-123 EQIYITE
+123 
-130 EVFFN
+130 
-135 IDTCQY
+135 
-141 SFPNR
+141 
-146 YIFNSDSYIRLNS
+146 
-159 SQVLPNNVNSISDL
+159 
-173 YKCKFNINE
+173 
-182 QHKVDSNI
+182 
-190 LYTQIDS
+190 TQINS

-297 KFIGVSSSGQL
+297 KFIGVNSSGQL

-334 VVTIFKGND
+334 VVAIFKGND

-353 SDENAFKSISFQL
+353 SDENAFKAVSFQL

-424 SEINNQFFQVNKA
+424 SEINNQFFQVNRA
-437 KTSVQCQNRLFLG
+437 KTSAQCQNRLFLG

-543 IKSITDYTINNP
+543 IKNITDYTINNS
-555 EINPEILYS
+555 EINPEALYN
-564 DSGDRQYITI
+564 DNGDRQYITI
-574 DEDTNCLHGGKP
+574 DEDTNCIHGGKP

-616 VLKYLKDTY
+616 ILKYLKDTY

-648 SYDSE
+648 SYDAE

-660 CRGTNY
+660 CRDTNY
-666 IESFLTQRPVQTTN
+666 IESFLTQRPVEITN
-680 KKGINVLIN
+680 KKGIAATIN
-689 RYLEAKQA
+689 RYLESKQA
-697 GRLIH
+697 GKLVH

-714 KSDGD
+714 KSNGD
-719 IVTAICP
+719 IITAICP

-746 ESVGKYGGLEWQ
+746 ESVGKYGELEWQ

-836 GIVSKGNI
+836 GIVSRGNI

-856 YSESQMNN
+856 YSESQMTN

-882 IDINTAIHDWKHLND
+882 IDINTAIHDWKYLDSN
-897 VKDNPYQYT
+897 KSYQYT

-939 EDTWKNNYDAN
+939 EGTWRNNYDAN
-950 NSEKLQRINRGDVN
+950 KSEKLQKINRGDVN

-1288 KSGLIVSANIL
+1288 KSGLVVNTNIL

-1305 KNMNVIMPIKGI
+1305 NNMNVIMSIKGI

-1341 SEKYVQFQYFTQEGG
+1341 SEKYVQFQYSTQEED
-1356 STVSKSS
+1356 SVVSKSS

-1374 GNIED
+1374 GNIEE

-1384 EVKIASIIEEWDKR
+1384 EVKISDILAEWNKR
-1398 QSEEEKNNVAA
+1398 QLEEEKNNVAI
-1409 DKREYLVPQDISQAE
+1409 DKREYLVPQDISQAG
-1424 LSSYYKIYKILN
+1424 LSRYYKIYKILN
-1436 DKLLAINIRATL
+1436 NKLLAINIRATL
-1448 GTEDSGSASTF
+1448 GTEESGSTSTF

-1484 KQETEV
+1484 KQNTEV

-1508 IIDTQEHIKPCYWY
+1508 IIDTQQHIKPCYWY

-1535 NNSIKQKIWD
+1535 DNSVKQKIWD

-1603 SKRGVTPQQYPKSTI
+1603 SKRGVIPQQCFKSTI

-1663 YNISTHIK
+1663 YNIATHVK
-1671 NLPIPKHGIIKGNSY
+1671 NLPIPKHGVIKGNSY

-1701 AQKNEAIWKDG
+1701 AQKNETTWKDG

>member
-89 QCSSMPDTSVMHTIE
+89 QCSSMSDTSVMHTIE

-146 YIFNSDSYIRLNS
+146 YIFNSDSYIRINS

-202 VEAGSIVDLDTPLL
+202 AEAGSIVDLDTPLL

-246 PRLINSRFSTTEL
+246 PRLINSRFSTAEL

-450 NVAKPDTPYKDLTDI
+450 NVAKPGTPYKDLTDI

-660 CRGTNY
+660 CRDTNY

-680 KKGINVLIN
+680 KKGINGLIN

-1125 INTKNVLPENP
+1125 INTKNVLSENP

-1409 DKREYLVPQDISQAE
+1409 DKREYLVPQDISQAG

-1535 NNSIKQKIWD
+1535 DNSIKQKIWD